1 MFQRGDNLPLDPS
14 TLIAFVVG
22 LIAIYVIGLLL
33 VIPIK
38 IVLKLIVN
46 GLIGGVTLF
55 IVNFIAGLIGLTTV
69 GINPVTAI
77 IAGILGVPGVI
88 LLFIIQAIT

>member
-1 MFQRGDNLPLDPS
+1 MPLDPS